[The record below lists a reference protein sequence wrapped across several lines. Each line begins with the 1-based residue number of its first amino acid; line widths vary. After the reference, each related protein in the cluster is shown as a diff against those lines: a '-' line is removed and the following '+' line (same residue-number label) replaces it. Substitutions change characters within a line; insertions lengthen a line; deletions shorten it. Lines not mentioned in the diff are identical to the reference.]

1 MWSSSFPSQMSPQPP
16 EMRQTRRRASHE
28 TSATEDP
35 TSSPKVSYKIE
46 MSPKVES
53 PKIGSKIT
61 NPKGDAPKVETKIAS
76 FKVESPKVTSKVESP
91 KVTSPRV
98 TSPRVSSPKVGS
110 PKFGSPQR
118 SRKGSYGLK
127 QTKSLDDTGSP
138 SVQKGPL
145 RRQST
150 DVSLAD
156 SEASEYAT
164 PPTSP
169 LKKHDNSVVATPDTS
184 IASVDTSVATPV
196 PNSPVTWNTNP
207 LYGNDTPTTGTPT
220 SGSSSSPLPS
230 PSTTSRSS
238 TRSHSSKPSPK
249 FSPGSLAD
257 STSSQKSTPPRR
269 TLRAMRR
276 STVDG
281 SSRSTP
287 QSDSSPSPSKTP
299 TTDSGTPTISFKV
312 KSPPTVKRVTL
323 NNAPSVFSQQSTNN
337 TNGSGPP
344 SPPIRKDSITK
355 ARKASLKVD
364 TENMLYGKK
373 VDTINDSSKKWDKKN
388 SLNEEEP
395 TVGRKLSYGK
405 NRSPLIERKGSL
417 DKSPLIQRKSSV
429 DKENNIDIVNGKI
442 ENGNNDINA
451 PRDGKVSF
459 NVEASEKTADTKY
472 LDGFRIDAPDDTV
485 IKPSK
490 LRESMRRNRQ
500 RRAQTAP
507 VNKNDVDKALEDL
520 DRKWSKPERSTML
533 NHLPLADRLALSK
546 MRRNREQNNNDPN
559 SVFKKPFS
567 TSIAANKVLK
577 SSSVSSQSPPE
588 TNTSATTITPS
599 MTSSDDVTS
608 MMSSDVMTSFPVN
621 ASSSNS
627 KEDSPSITTVL
638 HLTPSPG
645 GSFSQ
650 PPSRRS
656 GSPIRGLF
664 EKESA
669 SQEPVN
675 TVSTST
681 VVLSTLSPNLV
692 ESVTPT
698 STSTFSFPDSTS
710 VGTTIPNRESRTS
723 PPLSPTTPAS
733 LQEADTPLDINELTV
748 HGKHT
753 SSLKSSRAW
762 ASAGRASSL
771 DEHVSFTASHWFM
784 SSPNQIPVS
793 SYAIRQANH
802 MPQH

>member
-1 MWSSSFPSQMSPQPP
+1 MSPQASPP
-16 EMRQTRRRASHE
+16 EMRQTRRRASQE
-28 TSATEDP
+28 TSATKDP
-35 TSSPKVSYKIE
+35 SSSPKVSSKAE
-46 MSPKVES
+46 TARVES
-53 PKIGSKIT
+53 PKTASRVTASKGET
-61 NPKGDAPKVETKIAS
+61 PKVTTL
-76 FKVESPKVTSKVESP
+76 KVESPKVTSKVESSRFESN

-98 TSPRVSSPKVGS
+98 TSPRVGSPKVSS

-118 SRKGSYGLK
+118 SRKASYGMK
-127 QTKSLDDTGSP
+127 QTKSMDESGSP

-169 LKKHDNSVVATPDTS
+169 LKKHDTPVVATPDTS
-184 IASVDTSVATPV
+184 VASVDTSVATPV
-196 PNSPVTWNTNP
+196 PNSPITWNTNP
-207 LYGNDTPTTGTPT
+207 LYGKDTPTTGTP
-220 SGSSSSPLPS
+220 SSVSSSSPSQS
-230 PSTTSRSS
+230 PSTATRSS
-238 TRSHSSKPSPK
+238 TRTHSSKPSPR
-249 FSPGSLAD
+249 FSPGSLTD
-257 STSSQKSTPPRR
+257 SISSQKSSQPRR

-312 KSPPTVKRVTL
+312 KSPPTVKRVAL
-323 NNAPSVFSQQSTNN
+323 NNAPSVFSQQSSNN

-373 VDTINDSSKKWDKKN
+373 VDNINDSSKKWDRKA
-388 SLNEEEP
+388 SFEEEEQI
-395 TVGRKLSYGK
+395 VGRKLSHGN
-405 NRSPLIERKGSL
+405 NRSPLVERKGSL
-417 DKSPLIQRKSSV
+417 DKSPLTQRKSSV
-429 DKENNIDIVNGKI
+429 DKENNIDILNGNI
-442 ENGNNDINA
+442 ENTNDLTA

-459 NVEASEKTADTKY
+459 KVETSVKTADTKY

-490 LRESMRRNRQ
+490 LRESMRKNRQ

-507 VNKNDVDKALEDL
+507 VNKDEVDKALEDL
-520 DRKWSKPERSTML
+520 DRKWSKPERTTL
-533 NHLPLADRLALSK
+533 NHLPLADRLAFSK

-577 SSSVSSQSPPE
+577 SSSVSSQPPPE
-588 TNTSATTITPS
+588 TNTSTTTITPS
-599 MTSSDDVTS
+599 MTSSDNVTS
-608 MMSSDVMTSFPVN
+608 MTSSDIVTSYPIN
-621 ASSSNS
+621 ASSNS
-627 KEDSPSITTVL
+627 KDDSPSITTVL
-638 HLTPSPG
+638 QLTPSPG

-656 GSPIRGLF
+656 ASPIRGLF

-669 SQEPVN
+669 NQEPVN
-675 TVSTST
+675 TISTST
-681 VVLSTLSPNLV
+681 VVLSTLSPNPV
-692 ESVTPT
+692 ESTSTT

-710 VGTTIPNRESRTS
+710 SVMTAPNRESHTYPPTS
-723 PPLSPTTPAS
+723 PTIPTS
-733 LQEADTPLDINELTV
+733 LQGEDTPLDISELTV

-762 ASAGRASSL
+762 ASSGRSSSL
-771 DEHVSFTASHWFM
+771 DEHVSYIASHWFM
-784 SSPNQIPVS
+784 SSSNKIPVS
-793 SYAIRQANH
+793 CYAIRQANH
-802 MPQH
+802 MPKH